1 MNISGVRTLSKT
13 FEMKRLQLFI
23 DRVAAL
29 HNSVSS
35 LADASS
41 NLASVPGEAAGLNRP
56 EEPEETILRPDAP
69 RAISVS
75 QEHRPGKTRRGLN
88 RK

>member
-13 FEMKRLQLFI
+13 FEMKRLQLLS
-23 DRVAAL
+23 RCAAQQRFGP
-29 HNSVSS
+29 S

-56 EEPEETILRPDAP
+56 EEPEETILHPDAP

-75 QEHRPGKTRRGLN
+75 QEHRPGQTRQV
-88 RK
+88 